1 MQRDGQARR
10 RKLKL
15 SSASPTSPHYSTQG
29 VARSDRASGQN
40 RRGCMQW
47 TWAEIRS
54 PWVTSSFRRERPGQI
69 HGVGIEQT
77 SRGSRLG
84 TWGSDSP
91 TSGLWHVSS
100 IPQNT
105 DTDSGFQT
113 LTSWY
118 RILSYCCTPRYIS
131 SQVPLVLSLPM
142 AMPQW
147 A

>member
-1 MQRDGQARR
+1 MQCDGQARL

-15 SSASPTSPHYSTQG
+15 SSASPTSPHYNAQG
-29 VARSDRASGQN
+29 GARSDRASGQS

-47 TWAEIRS
+47 TWTEIRS
-54 PWVTSSFRRERPGQI
+54 PSVTSSFRRERPGQI
-69 HGVGIEQT
+69 RGVGIEQT
-77 SRGSRLG
+77 SRGSRLD

-105 DTDSGFQT
+105 DTDFGFQT
-113 LTSWY
+113 LASWC

-131 SQVPLVLSLPM
+131 SQVPLVLSLPT
-142 AMPQW
+142 AMPLW